1 MMIKRLS
8 ELSDVQMEMSLRSD
22 VKDVTS
28 AAKGILEDVHK
39 NGDSAVIK
47 YTKKFDGAILK
58 NLEVTEEE
66 IRNAEASV
74 DVKLIR
80 HLERATLNIAAFHD
94 KQLDDELW
102 LTEFGPGI
110 TLGQKTTPLD
120 RIGAYVPGGL
130 ASYPSTALMT
140 IIPAKVA
147 GVPEV
152 IMCTPPRPDGTVNPL
167 TLAAADIAGADR
179 IFKVGGAQAIA
190 AMAYGTESIPKV
202 DKVVGPGNVYVTAT
216 KMLVRNDVEIDF
228 PAGPSEV
235 VILADQISEKELS
248 KTASII
254 ASDMIAQM
262 EHDPASVAILV
273 TTSQKLANA
282 ADAEVK
288 GQMKKAP
295 RKDIIA
301 KALKKSAIL
310 IADDLKQGIEFV
322 NAIAPEHLELI
333 VQEPMKVLKD
343 VRHAGAIFVGEYSPV
358 AAGDYASGTNHVLPT
373 MRYARVLSGLDTRHF
388 TKRSSVHI
396 ISKSGLRDLKDT
408 IIALAEAE
416 GLKAHA
422 ESVRKRFEK

>member
-1 MMIKRLS
+1 MMIKRIS
-8 ELSDVQMEMSLRSD
+8 ELGDAQMEKLLRSD

-28 AAKGILEDVHK
+28 AVKRILEDVQR
-39 NGDSAVIK
+39 NGDSAVVK
-47 YTKKFDGAILK
+47 YTKKFDGAALK

-66 IRNAEASV
+66 IRDAEVSV
-74 DVKLIR
+74 DAKLIK
-80 HLERATLNIAAFHD
+80 HLERAALNISAFHSE
-94 KQLDDELW
+94 QLDDELW
-102 LTEFGPGI
+102 LKEFGPGI

-120 RIGAYVPGGL
+120 KIGAYVPGGL

-140 IIPAKVA
+140 VIPAKVA

-152 IMCTPPRPDGTVNPL
+152 IICTPPRPDGTVNPL

-190 AMAYGTESIPKV
+190 AMAYGTKSIPKV
-202 DKVVGPGNVYVTAT
+202 DKIVGPGNVYVTAA
-216 KMLVRNDVEIDF
+216 KMLVCNDVEIDF

-235 VILADQISEKELS
+235 VILADQPLEKSLT
-248 KTASII
+248 KTATII
-254 ASDMIAQM
+254 ASDMVAQM

-273 TTSQKLANA
+273 TTSQKLAKA
-282 ADAEVK
+282 VDVEVRE
-288 GQMKKAP
+288 QMKKAL

-301 KALKKSAIL
+301 NALKKSTIL

-333 VQEPMKVLKD
+333 VPEPMKVLKD
-343 VRHAGAIFVGEYSPV
+343 IRHSGAIFVGEYSPV

-388 TKRSSVHI
+388 TKRSSVQI
-396 ISKSGLRDLKDT
+396 ITKSGLRDLKDT

>member
-1 MMIKRLS
+1 MMIKRIS
-8 ELSDVQMEMSLRSD
+8 ELGDAQMEKLLRSD

-28 AAKGILEDVHK
+28 AVKRILEDVQR
-39 NGDSAVIK
+39 NGDSAVAK
-47 YTKKFDGAILK
+47 YTKKFDGVALK

-66 IRNAEASV
+66 IRDAEVSV
-74 DVKLIR
+74 DAKLIK
-80 HLERATLNIAAFHD
+80 HLERAALNISAFHGE
-94 KQLDDELW
+94 QLNDELW
-102 LTEFGPGI
+102 LKEFGPGI

-120 RIGAYVPGGL
+120 KIGAYVPGGL

-152 IMCTPPRPDGTVNPL
+152 IICTPPRPDGTVNPL

-190 AMAYGTESIPKV
+190 AMAYGTKSIPKV
-202 DKVVGPGNVYVTAT
+202 DKIVGPGNVYVTAA

-235 VILADQISEKELS
+235 VILADQPFEKSLT
-248 KTASII
+248 KTATII
-254 ASDMIAQM
+254 ASDMVAQM

-273 TTSQKLANA
+273 TTSQKLAKA
-282 ADAEVK
+282 VDVEVK
-288 GQMKKAP
+288 KQMKEAP

-301 KALKKSAIL
+301 NALKKSAIL

-333 VQEPMKVLKD
+333 VPEPMKVLKD
-343 VRHAGAIFVGEYSPV
+343 IRHSGAIFVGEYSPV

-388 TKRSSVHI
+388 TKRSSVQI
-396 ISKSGLRDLKDT
+396 ITKSGLRDLKDT

-416 GLKAHA
+416 GLEAHA

>member
-1 MMIKRLS
+1 MMIKRIS
-8 ELSDVQMEMSLRSD
+8 ELDNAQMEKLLRSD
-22 VKDVTS
+22 VKDVTG
-28 AAKGILEDVHK
+28 AVKRILEDVRK

-47 YTKKFDGAILK
+47 YTKKFDGPALK

-74 DVKLIR
+74 DAKLIK
-80 HLERATLNIAAFHD
+80 HLERAALNIAAFHD

-102 LTEFGPGI
+102 LKEFGPGI

-120 RIGAYVPGGL
+120 KIGAYVPGGL

-147 GVPEV
+147 GVQEV

-179 IFKVGGAQAIA
+179 IFKAGGAQAIA
-190 AMAYGTESIPKV
+190 AMAYGTENIPKV
-202 DKVVGPGNVYVTAT
+202 DKIVGPGNVYVTAA
-216 KMLVRNDVEIDF
+216 KMLVRNTVEIDF

-235 VILADQISEKELS
+235 VILADQISEKDLS

-254 ASDMIAQM
+254 ASDLAAQM

-273 TTSQKLANA
+273 TTSQKLAKA
-282 ADAEVK
+282 VDVEVK
-288 GQMKKAP
+288 KQMKKAP
-295 RKDIIA
+295 RKEIIA

-343 VRHAGAIFVGEYSPV
+343 VRHAGAIFIGEYAPV
-358 AAGDYASGTNHVLPT
+358 AAGDYAAGTNHVLPT
-373 MRYARVLSGLDTRHF
+373 MRYARALSGLDTRHF
-388 TKRSSVHI
+388 TKRSSVQI
-396 ISKSGLRDLKDT
+396 ITKSGLRDLKDT

-416 GLKAHA
+416 GLGAHA